1 VRIRPVF
8 SNGAGNYGTPQ
19 CIHIFGNPPV
29 ILNSEEEAEDE
40 LTEESLLSAFLI
52 YPNPGNGRI
61 TEIYIS
67 DPVETSAQIQINDQ
81 TGRTVYYSLLNF
93 EKEVRTPIAFEPK
106 LSAGM
111 YFITARIGNKE
122 VIQKLLIE

>member
-1 VRIRPVF
+1 
-8 SNGAGNYGTPQ
+8 
-19 CIHIFGNPPV
+19 
-29 ILNSEEEAEDE
+29 LNSEEEAEDE